1 MKKDLSPV
9 SQKIEKGTKRWFI
22 ACTYR
27 SLVFIRM
34 GLGLQWWCYHFP
46 SITHISNVEFTI
58 LTLNIQN
65 LYA

>member
-1 MKKDLSPV
+1 MKKIYPV
-9 SQKIEKGTKRWFI
+9 SQKIEEKGTKRWFI
-22 ACTYR
+22 ACTYW

-34 GLGLQWWCYHFP
+34 GLGLQWWCYRFP
-46 SITHISNVEFTI
+46 SVTHISNMEFTI